1 MVLEGEEGSVPGPCV
16 SQATYP
22 VCTKELCE
30 SVSPALSPGSSMV
43 RSLISDGS
51 DFLWGS

>member
-1 MVLEGEEGSVPGPCV
+1 MVLEGEEGSVPGVRV

-30 SVSPALSPGSSMV
+30 SVSPTLSPGSSRA
-43 RSLISDGS
+43 RSLTSNSS